1 MVDQLGTIKEVI
13 MGSIHLIR
21 IPDKEVQKRAI
32 TVLSEVQIT
41 RVRFPGDIMGVT
53 DEHIQALKKAN
64 IPFQYVSKE
73 PVDGQSAATVQ
84 P

>member
-1 MVDQLGTIKEVI
+1 

-21 IPDKEVQKRAI
+21 IPDKEARKQAI
-32 TVLSEVQIT
+32 AVFREVSVT
-41 RVRFPGDIMGVT
+41 RVRLPGDIMGVT

-73 PVDGQSAATVQ
+73 PIHGQGSPTV
-84 P
+84 

>member
-1 MVDQLGTIKEVI
+1 

-21 IPDKEVQKRAI
+21 FPDKETREHAI
-32 TVLSEVQIT
+32 GVFHGVRVT

-53 DEHIQALKKAN
+53 DQHIQALKEAR

-73 PVDGQSAATVQ
+73 PSNGQNSPAVQ
-84 P
+84 S